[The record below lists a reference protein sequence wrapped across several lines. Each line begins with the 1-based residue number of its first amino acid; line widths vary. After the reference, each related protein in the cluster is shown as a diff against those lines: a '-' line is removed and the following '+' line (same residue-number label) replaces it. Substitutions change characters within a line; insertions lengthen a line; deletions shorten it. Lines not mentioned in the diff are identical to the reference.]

1 MSNIIPFD
9 TAKLPAHIKA
19 KKVFNAFAAAV
30 SGGFKILSIKSKVF
44 TVVDGDTK
52 TLIRSRDVDGNET
65 DAPAPNLE
73 VVIVGV
79 NPHRSKIYYSKG
91 YSEGDATKP
100 DCYSNDGEAPAA
112 DAQTPQAKKCATCAM
127 NVWGSKISE
136 NGKKVKACSDSM
148 RIAVA
153 PAGQLNDP
161 MLLRVPA
168 TSLAALG
175 SFGNDL
181 ANRGVEP
188 HDVVTKIGFDYTVS
202 HPALTFKPVGFLS
215 PEGVAEVA
223 ETMASDTVKQI
234 VGTGSVPFESPVE
247 STPAAPA
254 KAEEA
259 PAPKPAAEKPA
270 PKPAPKP
277 AAEKPKPAPV
287 VEAAPEEEVAEA
299 VGELVG
305 SVDDLDFDD

>member
-1 MSNIIPFD
+1 
-9 TAKLPAHIKA
+9 
-19 KKVFNAFAAAV
+19 
-30 SGGFKILSIKSKVF
+30 
-44 TVVDGDTK
+44 
-52 TLIRSRDVDGNET
+52 
-65 DAPAPNLE
+65 
-73 VVIVGV
+73 VI
-79 NPHRSKIYYSKG
+79 
-91 YSEGDATKP
+91 
-100 DCYSNDGEAPAA
+100 
-112 DAQTPQAKKCATCAM
+112 
-127 NVWGSKISE
+127 GSKISE
-136 NGKKVKACSDSM
+136 NGKKIKACSDSM

-215 PEGVAEVA
+215 QEGVAEVV
-223 ETMASDTVKQI
+223 ETMASDAVKQI
-234 VGTGSVPFESPVE
+234 IGTGSVPFETAVE
-247 STPAAPA
+247 AAPAAPA
-254 KAEEA
+254 EKEEA
-259 PAPKPAAEKPA
+259 PKPVAEKPA

>member
-9 TAKLPAHIKA
+9 SAKLPAHIKA

-44 TVVDGDTK
+44 TIVDGDAKNLVTK
-52 TLIRSRDVDGNET
+52 MDDPDS
-65 DAPAPNLE
+65 PAANLE

-79 NPHRSKIYYSKG
+79 NPYRSKIYYSSG
-91 YSEGDATKP
+91 YSEGDSSKP
-100 DCYSNDGEAPAA
+100 DCYSNDGTGPAA
-112 DAQTPQAKKCATCAM
+112 DAEKPQAKKCATCAM

-136 NGKKVKACSDSM
+136 NGKKIKACSDSM

-161 MLLRVPA
+161 MLLRIPA

-175 SFGNDL
+175 SYGNDL

-202 HPALTFKPVGFLS
+202 HPALTFKPIGFLS
-215 PEGVAEVA
+215 PEGMEMVA
-223 ETMASDTVKQI
+223 ETRASDTVQKI
-234 VGTGSVPFESPVE
+234 IGTGEVPFEGE
-247 STPAAPA
+247 PAAPA
-254 KAEEA
+254 PVKEAEAPKAVAAPKVEAPQAEA
-259 PAPKPAAEKPA
+259 PAPAA
-270 PKPAPKP
+270 PKAEPKK
-277 AAEKPKPAPV
+277 AKPAPV
-287 VEAAPEEEVAEA
+287 VVPEEDIAEV
-299 VGELVG
+299 VGEWV
-305 SVDDLDFDD
+305 SDIDSLDFDD

>member
-9 TAKLPAHIKA
+9 SAKLPAHIKA

-44 TVVDGDTK
+44 TIVNGDLK
-52 TLIRSRDVDGNET
+52 TLVTKPDDPDS
-65 DAPAPNLE
+65 PAANLE

-79 NPHRSKIYYSKG
+79 NPHRSKIYYATG
-91 YSEGDATKP
+91 YSEGDSSKP
-100 DCYSNDGEAPAA
+100 ACYSNDGDAPAA
-112 DAQTPQAKKCATCAM
+112 DAEKPQAKKCATCAM

-215 PEGVAEVA
+215 PEGSATVE
-223 ETMASDTVKQI
+223 ETRASDVVKQI
-234 VGTGSVPFESPVE
+234 IGTGSVPFEAAADFVPAAEVKAEPAKEEPKVE
-247 STPAAPA
+247 KPKTEAKKPAAPV
-254 KAEEA
+254 
-259 PAPKPAAEKPA
+259 
-270 PKPAPKP
+270 
-277 AAEKPKPAPV
+277 EKPKPAPV
-287 VEAAPEEEVAEA
+287 VESEEEVAEA
-299 VGELVG
+299 VGELVS